1 MNKIIELLIVS
12 MLAFIAVKVVIKIY
26 EEINRI

>member
-12 MLAFIAVKVVIKIY
+12 TLAFIAAKVVIKICK
-26 EEINRI
+26 EIGRI

>member
-12 MLAFIAVKVVIKIY
+12 ILAFISVKVVIKIY
-26 EEINRI
+26 EEINKI

>member
-12 MLAFIAVKVVIKIY
+12 TLAFIAAKVVIKICK
-26 EEINRI
+26 EIDRI